1 MPQLKET
8 KEELGLLNLIQQF
21 LDTVT
26 PGGYVLLAQT
36 APGEGPG
43 TSRTALVCNL
53 PPADAVELM
62 EEFSKQFRE
71 SLSQQQAVAA
81 ELTEPQDAPAEPEA
95 ELTEPQDAP
104 AEPEEAPE
112 AT

>member
-21 LDTVT
+21 LDTIT

-71 SLSQQQAVAA
+71 SLSVQQAGSSGGADGSPA
-81 ELTEPQDAPAEPEA
+81 STSRPQGNTD
-95 ELTEPQDAP
+95 
-104 AEPEEAPE
+104 
-112 AT
+112 